1 MLTAFFQRY
10 KTLLGNLTWRTLQ
23 VFARNGFSYAIFYMA
38 SLFLTKEDFGY
49 YNYILKIAFFVILF
63 VDFGISMAV
72 SKFTAEY
79 ATEENMGK
87 IKSLLSN
94 GIIVILILGILASI
108 TTLVVNTYVFRGVY
122 NNLIYLI
129 PLYFFVP
136 LSSLFDGVLR
146 GTKQFRILSLI
157 TLLTGIISFFFFI
170 LLIKKFALTGA
181 FYSQNIFYLLML
193 GGYWLYFRVIP
204 AKPDKKI
211 FVKLTQYAVVIGVT
225 GVFMFLSTQVDV
237 LFLGA
242 FGYYAE
248 IGYYEIIF
256 KFLAFVVLP
265 FTIAGHVISPDFTNR
280 YMQKNFKWVRHKLK
294 QSVVLSFIV
303 ATAITLLLYFSFPV
317 IFETFFKKFNTHDLI
332 RMSHIALILFFS
344 NMLNGF
350 IPLLAIATGHARWA
364 MYFIIAVGVLN
375 VFFDYISIVYWGV
388 WGLIISTVILK
399 STANILFI
407 GYYYLKLPKA

>member
-1 MLTAFFQRY
+1 MLTAFFQKY

-79 ATEENMGK
+79 APEENKEK

-94 GIIVILILGILASI
+94 GIVFILVLGIMASI
-108 TTLVVNTYVFRGVY
+108 ATVVANVFIFKGIY
-122 NNLIYLI
+122 NHILFLI
-129 PLYFFVP
+129 PLFFLVP

-170 LLIKKFALTGA
+170 LLIKKFALMGA

-193 GGYWLYFRVIP
+193 SGYWLYFRIIP
-204 AKPDKKI
+204 ARPDKKI
-211 FVKLTQYAVVIGVT
+211 FVKLTHYAFVIGVT
-225 GVFMFLSTQVDV
+225 GIFMFLSTQVDV

-242 FGYYAE
+242 FKYYTQIA
-248 IGYYEIIF
+248 YYEIIF
-256 KFLAFVVLP
+256 KFLAFVVMP

-280 YMQKNFKWVRHKLK
+280 YVQRNYTWVRLKLK
-294 QSVVLSFIV
+294 QSVILSFIA
-303 ATAITLLLYFSFPV
+303 ATAITVLLYFTFPF
-317 IFETFFKKFNTHDLI
+317 IFKTFFIKYNTHDLI
-332 RMSHIALILFFS
+332 RMSHIALVLFFS

-350 IPLLAIATGHARWA
+350 IPLLAIATGHARWG
-364 MYFIIAVGVLN
+364 MYFIIVVGVLN
-375 VFFDYISIVYWGV
+375 VLFDYISIVYWGV

-399 STANILFI
+399 SMANMLFI